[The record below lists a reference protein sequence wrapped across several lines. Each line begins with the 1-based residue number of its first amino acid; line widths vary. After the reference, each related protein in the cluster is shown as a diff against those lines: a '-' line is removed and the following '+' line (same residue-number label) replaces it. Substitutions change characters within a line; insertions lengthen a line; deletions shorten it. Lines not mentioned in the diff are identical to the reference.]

1 MYDYHRRPYGIWGED
16 YFRIVHLFTLY
27 TSRTTPEVAQLKGPL
42 TGCVAAGP
50 VAGGGEGGG
59 GREPAA
65 GQPHQVTLRPLLL
78 HR

>member
-1 MYDYHRRPYGIWGED
+1 MFSAKNCFPS
-16 YFRIVHLFTLY
+16 FSLFTHLEQA
-27 TSRTTPEVAQLKGPL
+27 PEVAQLKGPL

>member
-1 MYDYHRRPYGIWGED
+1 MFFI
-16 YFRIVHLFTLY
+16 FFTLN
-27 TSRTTPEVAQLKGPL
+27 TSEVAQLQAPL

-78 HR
+78 HRRQQRGAARHRLHRPQRHL